1 MNATYAARESPSTEA
16 ANSIPGSIH
25 RLRLPSAHSKNQ
37 ARSAKA
43 ARNVDNSWFGYA
55 SSISDSSVITFQKQ
69 FHLKLRNTAIRKN
82 VAMKSMP
89 VAINAWW

>member
-1 MNATYAARESPSTEA
+1 MQLANLQAPKQQTQSQAPS
-16 ANSIPGSIH
+16 IGFGY
-25 RLRLPSAHSKNQ
+25 AHSKNQ

-43 ARNVDNSWFGYA
+43 ARNVDDSWFGYA